1 VHLYSNFERKTC
13 PKWCSPKR
21 AAPERGRA
29 ATSRRPA
36 PPWRPGPPAHVP
48 KVARVVPRS
57 RLASRRLEHRERR
70 GKPSRR
76 TTRHGPAVLALSP
89 ACTRPKAPPV
99 HPLVAR
105 RVARRYKAQLP
116 LRSARRP
123 PPRGPTA
130 LPPAPLLAATTSC
143 GPGRLRAQPTWP
155 PPFPTP
161 AVTHQPP
168 KPPLR
173 RVTSPDSEL
182 PWLAPAAAGVP
193 ARRCKHRPVQHP
205 KSNP

>member
-1 VHLYSNFERKTC
+1 LNRASLIKFRRSRAH
-13 PKWCSPKR
+13 
-21 AAPERGRA
+21 AAPPRAGRPRLGFLP
-29 ATSRRPA
+29 RRRMSPRQAVPFQGRCPPPDASNLKNVLKTEPA
-36 PPWRPGPPAHVP
+36 G
-48 KVARVVPRS
+48 
-57 RLASRRLEHRERR
+57 
-70 GKPSRR
+70 

>member
-116 LRSARRP
+116 LRPARRP
-123 PPRGPTA
+123 PSPRPNSTTA
-130 LPPAPLLAATTSC
+130 GALIGSHGELRPWPAARPAPLATTLPYPCRNS
-143 GPGRLRAQPTWP
+143 PTAQ
-155 PPFPTP
+155 
-161 AVTHQPP
+161 A
-168 KPPLR
+168 PLH
-173 RVTSPDSEL
+173 RVTSPNSEL

-193 ARRCKHRPVQHP
+193 ARRCNRRPVQRL